1 MHWLERTRWGTGAT
15 VPPLKGVRGWSIR
28 FSKGTTAYT
37 VSGSMGVQLELSDG
51 RRLLLGSL

>member
-1 MHWLERTRWGTGAT
+1 MGHGST